1 MRYMPFKS
9 HPQPSVQEAALEPR
23 ALAIGLSIY
32 SELSAVAIPAAR
44 FVQGLGSPEKNPA
57 YQKLK
62 LKNLRLFIPGDLGI
76 QPGPTVSKLTPSPGP
91 PPLKGSAL

>member
-1 MRYMPFKS
+1 MPFKS

-23 ALAIGLSIY
+23 ALAIY

-62 LKNLRLFIPGDLGI
+62 LKNLSLFIPGDLGI
-76 QPGPTVSKLTPSPGP
+76 QHGPTVSKLTPSPGP
-91 PPLKGSAL
+91 LPLKGSAL